1 MATGVKIDDGL
12 ISLKGDG
19 EMLAYGQGETATV
32 RKKDT
37 KSNKIRLDA
46 PAREEG
52 NVEVPPPISM
62 AESPF
67 QAPNPRDEVP
77 INKRGPESFE
87 ELLER
92 ELAKDAL
99 KQGAGGSSRQAQKGE
114 FLKRGPSRSLP
125 PDSKPRPPPSS
136 SDASSHGSSSSIQ
149 V

>member
-52 NVEVPPPISM
+52 NVEVHHDAAIWLPYLSVL
-62 AESPF
+62 ESHL
-67 QAPNPRDEVP
+67 RTD
-77 INKRGPESFE
+77 
-87 ELLER
+87 
-92 ELAKDAL
+92 
-99 KQGAGGSSRQAQKGE
+99 
-114 FLKRGPSRSLP
+114 
-125 PDSKPRPPPSS
+125 RP
-136 SDASSHGSSSSIQ
+136 HGSLDNTGA
-149 V
+149 